1 MSDHSLKTTHDAFQ
15 SLRIKMGRTPSS
27 QDFMSFVRRINN
39 RSAVQITHDFLNELQ
54 RFKKSGLIKELTD
67 TVKDVKTF
75 LSAFMIVDNREDIF
89 SVQGEKEDIL
99 FNYAKDMV
107 ITFEALCSLIHEQKD
122 DVLEETVDL
131 HNCLD
136 KFHDDYKLY
145 VAAFNSWKSGDLS
158 RLLTV
163 FRHSYY
169 ELQLTKEVVLQ
180 KAVEEERELR
190 EDEVLWREEID
201 KQCQSIEDKIMKL
214 GGEEAVA
221 QLHAPPPTHLNV
233 DHIVREVMESEE
245 GKEAMAQ
252 DYWKQFGDQVRE
264 GDFRRLYELLEEIV
278 KRFCAIVPNSTDI
291 HAEIGENIDIS
302 FIKQQIDHSVF
313 GPSQFQAL
321 VGYIIDKVKQFGPP
335 IEDDSLDKWRDEYFD
350 SMEEGTT
357 YADVLPPFFNEVLRR
372 LDDIEE
378 SIAAFRHATSSS

>member
-1 MSDHSLKTTHDAFQ
+1 MSDHSLKTAHDAFH

-54 RFKKSGLIKELTD
+54 RFKKSGLIEELTD

-89 SVQGEKEDIL
+89 SVQGEQEDVL
-99 FNYAKDMV
+99 FNIAKDMV
-107 ITFEALCSLIHEQKD
+107 ITFEDLCSLIHEQKG
-122 DVLEETVDL
+122 DVLEETADL

-136 KFHDDYKLY
+136 KFHDNYKLY

-158 RLLTV
+158 RLLNV

-221 QLHAPPPTHLNV
+221 ELHAPPSTHLNV
-233 DHIVREVMESEE
+233 DQIVREVMESEE
-245 GKEAMAQ
+245 GKEAMVR
-252 DYWKQFGDQVRE
+252 DYWKQFSDKVRE
-264 GDFRRLYELLEEIV
+264 GDFSRLYELLEEIV
-278 KRFCAIVPNSTDI
+278 RRFCAIVPNRTDI
-291 HAEIGENIDIS
+291 HVEICENIDVK
-302 FIKQQIDHSVF
+302 FIKQQIDHDVF

-321 VGYIIDKVKQFGPP
+321 VNYIIDKVKQFGPP
-335 IEDDSLDKWRDEYFD
+335 IEDDSLDKWKTEYFD
-350 SMEEGTT
+350 GMSEGTT

-372 LDDIEE
+372 LDGIEE
-378 SIAAFRHATSSS
+378 SIAAFRRATSSS

>member
-1 MSDHSLKTTHDAFQ
+1 MSDHSLKTAHDAFH

-27 QDFMSFVRRINN
+27 QDFISFVRRINN

-54 RFKKSGLIKELTD
+54 RFKKNGLIEELTD
-67 TVKDVKTF
+67 TVKDIKTF

-89 SVQGEKEDIL
+89 SVQGEKEEIL

-107 ITFEALCSLIHEQKD
+107 ITFEALCSLIHKQKG
-122 DVLEETVDL
+122 DVIVETVDL

-136 KFHDDYKLY
+136 RFHDDYKLY

-221 QLHAPPPTHLNV
+221 QLHAPPPNHLNI
-233 DHIVREVMESEE
+233 DHIVREVIESEE
-245 GKEAMAQ
+245 GKEAMTR
-252 DYWKQFGDQVRE
+252 DYWTQFGDQVRE
-264 GDFRRLYELLEEIV
+264 GDFSRLYELLEEIV
-278 KRFCAIVPNSTDI
+278 RRFCAIVPNNRDI
-291 HAEIGENIDIS
+291 HAEIGENIDVS
-302 FIKQQIDHSVF
+302 FIKQKISHGVF
-313 GPSQFQAL
+313 EPAQFQAL
-321 VGYIIDKVKQFGPP
+321 VSYIIDKVKQFGPP
-335 IEDDSLDKWRDEYFD
+335 IEDDSLDKWREEYFD
-350 SMEEGTT
+350 SMGEKTT

-372 LDDIEE
+372 LDGIEE
-378 SIAAFRHATSSS
+378 SIAAFRDATSSS

>member
-1 MSDHSLKTTHDAFQ
+1 MSDHSLKTAHDAFH

-27 QDFMSFVRRINN
+27 QDFISFVRRINN

-54 RFKKSGLIKELTD
+54 RFKKNGLIEELTD
-67 TVKDVKTF
+67 TVKDIKTF

-89 SVQGEKEDIL
+89 SVQGEKEEIL

-107 ITFEALCSLIHEQKD
+107 ITFEALCSLIHKQKG
-122 DVLEETVDL
+122 DVIVETVDL

-136 KFHDDYKLY
+136 RFHDDYKLY
-145 VAAFNSWKSGDLS
+145 VAAFKSWKSGDLS

-221 QLHAPPPTHLNV
+221 QLHAPPPNHLNI
-233 DHIVREVMESEE
+233 DHIVREVIESEE
-245 GKEAMAQ
+245 GKEAMTR
-252 DYWKQFGDQVRE
+252 DYWTQFGDQVRE
-264 GDFRRLYELLEEIV
+264 GDFSRLYELLEEIV
-278 KRFCAIVPNSTDI
+278 RRFCAIVPNNRDI
-291 HAEIGENIDIS
+291 HAEIGEKIDVK

-313 GPSQFQAL
+313 GPSQFQGL
-321 VGYIIDKVKQFGPP
+321 VSYIIDKVKQFGPP
-335 IEDDSLDKWRDEYFD
+335 VEDDSLDKWKEEYFD
-350 SMEEGTT
+350 RMSEDTT

-372 LDDIEE
+372 LDGIEE
-378 SIAAFRHATSSS
+378 SIAAFRRATSSS